1 MYLTGFLK
9 LKINMIINSLSLLT
23 LYYMKIIVHPSL
35 QVFLDFSSPKDWS
48 KGKAFEQTLLG
59 SLFTQSCIPK
69 MELGPYEF
77 FENPSTR
84 TKQDIEATES
94 SIQQVF

>member
-1 MYLTGFLK
+1 
-9 LKINMIINSLSLLT
+9 MIINSLFPFWHCT
-23 LYYMKIIVHPSL
+23 CTIWKIIVHPSL